1 MACTFSGTI
10 GSMGRDGVRLW
21 VDVFGKHVIFFDQPI
36 DLEPVVE
43 AVFVAGVMRARV
55 RSFLNVGD
63 VF

>member
-1 MACTFSGTI
+1 
-10 GSMGRDGVRLW
+10 MGRDGVRLW
-21 VDVFGKHVIFFDQPI
+21 VNVFGKHVIFFDQPI